1 MATLRGEIKDKNDR
15 PLHDCEIALLDEKFR
30 ELCLVKSDER
40 GRFQIEAENRIY
52 PYFYAVKNYGVDF
65 LEFWGN
71 NVDLTADFEMTVRI
85 GKIEIYGM
93 NCFQIK
99 CPLPTLSVYFR
110 PMSLTRHLCKEKDIA
125 PELEKENIR
134 VTINGAAAE
143 VLVINRVKE
152 YVTSCR
158 RIPRKFLYPKKT
170 FCFYKFMIRKATISE
185 RRCPFSRSERG
196 IRVLKRLSS
205 YKSI

>member
-71 NVDLTADFEMTVRI
+71 KVDLTADFEMTVRI

-110 PMSLTRHLCKEKDIA
+110 PMSLTRHLRKEKDIA

-152 YVTSCR
+152 YAGKDGFLSGYLLQADTSK
-158 RIPRKFLYPKKT
+158 IFW
-170 FCFYKFMIRKATISE
+170 SE
-185 RRCPFSRSERG
+185 RN
-196 IRVLKRLSS
+196 VLFLQVYDK
-205 YKSI
+205 

>member
-1 MATLRGEIKDKNDR
+1 MATLRGQIKDKNDR
-15 PLHDCEIALLDEKFR
+15 PLRDCEIALLDKKFR
-30 ELCLVKSDER
+30 ELCLVKSDEE

-71 NVDLTADFEMTVRI
+71 HVDLTADFEMTVRI

-99 CPLPTLSVYFR
+99 CPLTTLSVYFR

-134 VTINGAAAE
+134 VTINGAATE

-152 YVTSCR
+152 YAGKDGFLSGYLLQADTSN
-158 RIPRKFLYPKKT
+158 IFL
-170 FCFYKFMIRKATISE
+170 SE
-185 RRCPFSRSERG
+185 KNVLFLQVYDKESDDIGEAMSFFS
-196 IRVLKRLSS
+196 V
-205 YKSI
+205 